1 MKVIVL
7 ICKVIKML
15 NVLLLEFILYIFNY
29 YGPGYKNRIKK
40 IRYFASKTIQN
51 SKKYIPNKN
60 MSSFGC
66 FQDSQ
71 DLLLIVKA
79 VRAIWYYWLL
89 FCRPKTQ

>member
-7 ICKVIKML
+7 ICKDIKML
-15 NVLLLEFILYIFNY
+15 NVVLLEFILYIFNY
-29 YGPGYKNRIKK
+29 YVPGYKNRKKK

-51 SKKYIPNKN
+51 SKKYVPNKN

-66 FQDSQ
+66 FQDGQ
-71 DLLLIVKA
+71 DLLLIIKA